1 MSNKHNIETYA
12 KLAEGASFY
21 LRESFHYVNSCLRS
35 ELRNLIYSKLI
46 DKIEPSDKDQELA
59 NDSKDLVSEDVIE
72 QLKSNEVTFLT
83 SQTIKSLGDAWVK
96 AGIYSKINKHNFN
109 KDHIITSIE
118 ILGHLNNFGFFIET
132 LTNRHLLY
140 LYQSN
145 RIDNFCYSR
154 ISISKVMERI
164 IFIFKDEITNNKL
177 HLNEISNLFSLRN
190 KTVHYTP
197 DNSIALKPK
206 VSELIKI
213 WEQSK
218 KLIKLFEEN
227 QKIDEDKFSD
237 LLNSEILCFKSHW
250 C

>member
-1 MSNKHNIETYA
+1 MSNIHNIETYA
-12 KLAEGASFY
+12 KLAEGARFF
-21 LRESFHYVNSCLRS
+21 LGESFHYVNSCLRA

-46 DKIEPSDKDQELA
+46 DKIEPTDQDQEMA
-59 NDSKDLVSEDVIE
+59 NEAKDLVSENVIE
-72 QLKSNEVTFLT
+72 QLKSNEITFLT
-83 SQTIKSLGDAWVK
+83 SQTIKSLGNAWHK
-96 AGIYSKINKHNFN
+96 AGQYSKFN
-109 KDHIITSIE
+109 LHKFKKEHTITSIE

-145 RIDNFCYSR
+145 RIDDFCYSR

-164 IFIFKDEITNNKL
+164 IFIFKDEITSNKL
-177 HLNEISNLFSLRN
+177 HLNEISHLFSLRN

-197 DNSIALKPK
+197 DNSILLKPK

-218 KLIKLFEEN
+218 KLIKLFENN
-227 QKIDEDKFSD
+227 QEIDEEKFSD
-237 LLNSEILCFKSHW
+237 LLNSEILRFKSQW